1 MEMKKYFEILD
12 LGIMTLNK
20 NVAVIGIT
28 LGVLLAFI
36 NVVLRYF
43 FEMSITWA
51 GELTNYLF
59 MWAALFGAAYGFKK
73 GVHISVTMLLEMLP
87 PMMAK
92 GILMLAH
99 LFSAAYLLLMSY
111 LGYELILMLMDFGEM
126 SIDLKIPMWIPHLV
140 LPLAFLGA
148 AFRAGEKVFEV
159 AGMDARNVIVNHEL
173 EAIKDSL
180 EFRGGPTD
188 AHA

>member
-1 MEMKKYFEILD
+1 MKKYFEILD
-12 LGIMTLNK
+12 LGVMTLNK
-20 NVAVIGIT
+20 NIAVFGIS
-28 LGVLLAFI
+28 LGVILAFA

-59 MWAALFGAAYGFKK
+59 MWSALFGAAYGFKK
-73 GVHISVTMLLEMLP
+73 GVHISVTMLLEKLP
-87 PMMAK
+87 PFLAK
-92 GILMLAH
+92 AILMCAH
-99 LFSAAYLLLMSY
+99 AFSAAYLLLMSY
-111 LGYELILMLMDFGEM
+111 LGYELIIMLVDFGEM

-140 LPLAFLGA
+140 LPLAFFGA

-159 AGMDARNVIVNHEL
+159 SAMDARNVVVNHEL

-180 EFRGGPTD
+180 EFRGVKND
-188 AHA
+188 NA

>member
-1 MEMKKYFEILD
+1 MEAKKYFEILD

-20 NVAVIGIT
+20 NIAVIGIT

-59 MWAALFGAAYGFKK
+59 MWSALFGAAYGFKK
-73 GVHISVTMLLEMLP
+73 GIHISVTMLLEKLP
-87 PMMAK
+87 PILAK
-92 GILMLAH
+92 VILMFAQA
-99 LFSAAYLLLMSY
+99 FSAPYLLLMSY
-111 LGYELILMLMDFGEM
+111 LGYELVLMLIDFGEM

-159 AGMDARNVIVNHEL
+159 GATDPKNVIVNHEL
-173 EAIKDSL
+173 EAIKDSV
-180 EFRGGPTD
+180 EIRGDKNVD
-188 AHA
+188 A

>member
-1 MEMKKYFEILD
+1 MKKYFEILD
-12 LGIMTLNK
+12 LGVMTLNK
-20 NVAVIGIT
+20 NIAVAGIS
-28 LGVLLAFI
+28 LGVLLAFT

-59 MWAALFGAAYGFKK
+59 MWSALFGAAYGFKK
-73 GVHISVTMLLEMLP
+73 GVHISVTMLLEKLP
-87 PMMAK
+87 PFLAK
-92 GILMLAH
+92 AILMCAH
-99 LFSAAYLLLMSY
+99 AFSAAYLLLMSY
-111 LGYELILMLMDFGEM
+111 LGYELIIMLVGFGEV

-140 LPLAFLGA
+140 LPLASFGA

-159 AGMDARNVIVNHEL
+159 SAMDARNVVVNHEL

-180 EFRGGPTD
+180 EFRGVKND
-188 AHA
+188 NA

>member
-12 LGIMTLNK
+12 LGVMTLNK
-20 NVAVIGIT
+20 NIAVIGIS
-28 LGVLLAFI
+28 LGVLLAFA

-59 MWAALFGAAYGFKK
+59 MWSALFGAAYGLKK
-73 GVHISVTMLLEMLP
+73 GIHISVTMLLEMLP
-87 PMMAK
+87 AIVAK
-92 GILMLAH
+92 VILMGAQ

-111 LGYELILMLMDFGEM
+111 LGYELILMLKDFGEM

-140 LPLAFLGA
+140 LPFAFLGA
-148 AFRAGEKVFEV
+148 AFRAGEKIFEV
-159 AGMDARNVIVNHEL
+159 AAMDAKNVIVNHEL
-173 EAIKDSL
+173 EAIKDSV
-180 EFRGGPTD
+180 EIRGAKNAD
-188 AHA
+188 A

>member
-1 MEMKKYFEILD
+1 MKKYFEILD
-12 LGIMTLNK
+12 LGVMTLNK
-20 NVAVIGIT
+20 NIAVVGMT
-28 LGVLLAFI
+28 LGVVLAFA

-59 MWAALFGAAYGFKK
+59 MWSALFGAAYGFKK
-73 GVHISVTMLLEMLP
+73 GVHISVTMLLEKLP
-87 PMMAK
+87 PVMAK
-92 GILMLAH
+92 FILMCAH
-99 LFSAAYLLLMSY
+99 SFSALYLLLMSY
-111 LGYELILMLMDFGEM
+111 LGYELILMLVDFGEM
-126 SIDLKIPMWIPHLV
+126 SIDLRVPMWIPHLM

-159 AGMDARNVIVNHEL
+159 GAMDARNVVVNTEL

-180 EFRGGPTD
+180 ELRGGKPDVD
-188 AHA
+188 A

>member
-1 MEMKKYFEILD
+1 MKKYFEILD
-12 LGIMTLNK
+12 LGVMTLNK
-20 NVAVIGIT
+20 NIAVAGIS
-28 LGVLLAFI
+28 LGVLLAFT

-59 MWAALFGAAYGFKK
+59 MWSALFGAAYGFKK
-73 GVHISVTMLLEMLP
+73 GVHISVTMLLEKLP
-87 PMMAK
+87 PFLAK
-92 GILMLAH
+92 AILMCAH
-99 LFSAAYLLLMSY
+99 AFSAAYLLLMSY
-111 LGYELILMLMDFGEM
+111 LGYELIIMLVDFGEM

-140 LPLAFLGA
+140 LPFAFLGA

-159 AGMDARNVIVNHEL
+159 SAMDARNVVVNHEL

-180 EFRGGPTD
+180 EFRGVKND
-188 AHA
+188 NA

>member
-1 MEMKKYFEILD
+1 MKKYFEILD
-12 LGIMTLNK
+12 LGVMTLNK
-20 NVAVIGIT
+20 NIAVFGIS
-28 LGVLLAFI
+28 LGVLLAFT

-59 MWAALFGAAYGFKK
+59 MWSALFGAAYGFKK
-73 GVHISVTMLLEMLP
+73 GVHISVTMLLEKLP
-87 PMMAK
+87 PFLAK
-92 GILMLAH
+92 AILMCAH
-99 LFSAAYLLLMSY
+99 AFSAAYLLLMSY
-111 LGYELILMLMDFGEM
+111 LGYELIIMLVDFGEM

-140 LPLAFLGA
+140 LPLAFFGA

-159 AGMDARNVIVNHEL
+159 SAMDARNVVVNHEL

-180 EFRGGPTD
+180 EFRGVKND
-188 AHA
+188 NA